1 MQSHHDTILT
11 LTALVNHHI
20 GRFEFHQD
28 RVYGRLAN
36 LLASDSPEAIRAT
49 HASLDDATYAGLL
62 DAVHKT
68 DTLERARTGLV
79 LPLGTLSRIAPAL
92 LPSRRRFAPHNDPQ
106 YVNPGL
112 LAESDE
118 DPLSDEDSDRPV

>member
-20 GRFEFHQD
+20 GRLKFHQD
-28 RVYGRLAN
+28 RVYGRIAN
-36 LLASDSPEAIRAT
+36 LLTSDSPEAIRAT
-49 HASLDDATYAGLL
+49 HTSLDDATYTGLL
-62 DAVHKT
+62 DVVHKT
-68 DTLERARTGLV
+68 NTLEHARTGLV
-79 LPLGTLSRIAPAL
+79 LPLGTLSRIVPAL

-118 DPLSDEDSDRPV
+118 DPLSDKDSDRPV